1 MGVEDFCF
9 CLVNGC
15 LTLLALAYPL
25 QGSDIL
31 SNPSILPMLAQQ
43 GAAPAP
49 EPAVSLSAAGL
60 GQAGANTLGNLS
72 GLTSSAPAPADA
84 RTNEQL
90 AAANIPLNYLQLLSG
105 ANAFQGGLGG
115 I

>member
-1 MGVEDFCF
+1 M
-9 CLVNGC
+9 
-15 LTLLALAYPL
+15 LT
-25 QGSDIL
+25 
-31 SNPSILPMLAQQ
+31 Q

-49 EPAVSLSAAGL
+49 EPSVALSAAAL
-60 GQAGANTLGNLS
+60 GQGAANALGNLT
-72 GLTSSAPAPADA
+72 GLTAAAPATNDT

-90 AAANIPLNYLQLLSG
+90 ASAANIPLNYLQLLSG